1 MKEKQ
6 FNVLINTEML
16 KGILHITNKEII
28 SLFKAGIIPDTVN
41 GEPIFSWMLEN
52 NNRQFLDKITNE
64 ASRDELNNFLIKAVP
79 LNDIKGAKYL
89 IKRGAEVRSYGNL
102 AICYSSYLGLEE
114 MTSILIRAGADVN
127 AENGYP
133 IQASFEKGYTKIVDM
148 LCEAGADIK
157 KINNHPNR

>member
-1 MKEKQ
+1 MKEKM

-16 KGILHITNKEII
+16 KGIWHITNKEII
-28 SLFKAGIIPDTVN
+28 SLFKAGIIPDTIN
-41 GEPIFSWMLEN
+41 GEPVFSWMLE

-64 ASRDELNNFLIKAVP
+64 VSRDELNSFLIKAVP
-79 LNDIKGAKYL
+79 LNDIKGSKYL
-89 IKRGAEVRSYGNL
+89 IQKGAEVYSYGNL

-114 MTSILIRAGADVN
+114 MTRILIRAGADVN

-133 IQASFEKGYTKIVDM
+133 IQVSYEKGYTKIVDM

-157 KINNHPNR
+157 KLKNYHNR